1 MINKIYEKIKLFI
14 KHNIKFLIT
23 IFLLFFLT
31 FFKLPYYIDAP
42 GGLINV
48 NDKIK
53 IENSNEINGS
63 INLAYVSELK
73 ATIPVYLYAL
83 INKDYDIVK
92 LDEIKYDNETVEE
105 ALYRNDLLLKE
116 SINNATLVAFKKA
129 GKTVNII
136 NNKIYVTHIE
146 DKNTTDLKIGDQIIK
161 IDNTQIFN
169 KEQLYN
175 ILSNYKENDEIK
187 ITVINNQQE
196 YIRTAKMKKLND
208 RIVIGILISELYDL
222 NTDPNIQFN
231 FDKSETGPSGGLM
244 LSLAIYDYLTNEDIA
259 RNRKIVGTGTI
270 DSDGKVGSIGGVK
283 YKLKGAVKN
292 KADIFIVPDGENYE
306 EVMKLVKENN
316 YNIKII
322 KAITLDNVIEEL
334 KK

>member
-1 MINKIYEKIKLFI
+1 MINKLYEKAKIFI
-14 KHNIKFLIT
+14 KQNIKFFLT
-23 IFLLFFLT
+23 IFILFFLT

-42 GGLINV
+42 GGIINV
-48 NDKIK
+48 NDKIQ
-53 IENSNEINGS
+53 IENSNKINGS

-116 SINNATLVAFKKA
+116 SINNATLIAFKTAK
-129 GKTVNII
+129 KTVNII
-136 NNKIYVTHIE
+136 NNQIYVTHIE
-146 DKNTTDLKIGDQIIK
+146 DKTTTDLKIGDQIIK
-161 IDNTQIFN
+161 IDDTTILN
-169 KEQLYN
+169 KEQLYTV
-175 ILSNYKENDEIK
+175 LSNYDENDEIK
-187 ITVINNQQE
+187 ITVINNE
-196 YIRTAKMKKLND
+196 KKYIRTAKMKKLND
-208 RIVIGILISELYDL
+208 RVVIGILISELYDL
-222 NTDPNIQFN
+222 TTYPNIQFN

-283 YKLKGAVKN
+283 YKLKGAIKN
-292 KADIFIVPDGENYE
+292 KADVFIVPDGENYE
-306 EVMKLVKENN
+306 EVMKLVNENN

>member
-1 MINKIYEKIKLFI
+1 
-14 KHNIKFLIT
+14 
-23 IFLLFFLT
+23 
-31 FFKLPYYIDAP
+31 
-42 GGLINV
+42 
-48 NDKIK
+48 
-53 IENSNEINGS
+53 
-63 INLAYVSELK
+63 
-73 ATIPVYLYAL
+73 
-83 INKDYDIVK
+83 
-92 LDEIKYDNETVEE
+92 
-105 ALYRNDLLLKE
+105 
-116 SINNATLVAFKKA
+116 
-129 GKTVNII
+129 
-136 NNKIYVTHIE
+136 
-146 DKNTTDLKIGDQIIK
+146 
-161 IDNTQIFN
+161 
-169 KEQLYN
+169 
-175 ILSNYKENDEIK
+175 
-187 ITVINNQQE
+187 
-196 YIRTAKMKKLND
+196 MKKLNN

-222 NTDPNIQFN
+222 NTYPNIQFN

-306 EVMKLVKENN
+306 EVMKLVNENN

>member
-1 MINKIYEKIKLFI
+1 MIYETKEV
-14 KHNIKFLIT
+14 KFTEGESCFDIL
-23 IFLLFFLT
+23 
-31 FFKLPYYIDAP
+31 
-42 GGLINV
+42 
-48 NDKIK
+48 
-53 IENSNEINGS
+53 ER
-63 INLAYVSELK
+63 ELK
-73 ATIPVYLYAL
+73 NAGILIESSITPATKSVY
-83 INKDYDIVK
+83 I
-92 LDEIKYDNETVEE
+92 EG
-105 ALYRNDLLLKE
+105 
-116 SINNATLVAFKKA
+116 INNLYEFDC
-129 GKTVNII
+129 GKQSGWMYTVNGDVP
-136 NNKIYVTHIE
+136 NVSCSEYKI
-146 DKNTTDLKIGDQIIK
+146 
-161 IDNTQIFN
+161 
-169 KEQLYN
+169 
-175 ILSNYKENDEIK
+175 KENDEIK
-187 ITVINNQQE
+187 ITVIDNQQE
-196 YIRTAKMKKLND
+196 YIRTAKMKKLNN

-306 EVMKLVKENN
+306 EVMKLVNENN